1 MAALESAAERWAHA
15 QWAPAWGLSAPSR
28 ALPVSSDSRECSSL
42 AASRTRRAPPGR
54 DRPWCVRHANLVTLG
69 KCRRKH
75 RWTDFLVFWG
85 SPSPLPASR
94 VRCVPCRPAAA
105 LACARRAA
113 RARAQTSRVTRPRAR
128 PPPAHSPSRSS
139 TCLNLDLDRS
149 MQTPLRSVCLLAALL
164 YAPIRQRRQR
174 GLPFCVFADRACAP
188 CGALQ
193 VYLDGE
199 NNW

>member
-1 MAALESAAERWAHA
+1 MFFARCLSYA
-15 QWAPAWGLSAPSR
+15 QSSSWSRSPMVRASRKLGHFGEVSSKTPVDGFFGFLGLAVPTPRLTRPVRAVPPCRRPCVRPACRTGPRTDQPSDAPAR
-28 ALPVSSDSRECSSL
+28 A
-42 AASRTRRAPPGR
+42 
-54 DRPWCVRHANLVTLG
+54 
-69 KCRRKH
+69 
-75 RWTDFLVFWG
+75 
-85 SPSPLPASR
+85 
-94 VRCVPCRPAAA
+94 
-105 LACARRAA
+105 
-113 RARAQTSRVTRPRAR
+113 